1 ADAVLARAQ
10 RLHDAVDAVAGQPE
24 DDVDVPVQQGLDQ
37 YVRRRLR
44 HRCLLVRLARLLV
57 RLARSADQDQSGCC
71 IADASDGARL
81 GRIRQRSARP
91 ATRTELASGGVST
104 PAPTSVA
111 TPASCRMRP
120 PSEVAG

>member
-1 ADAVLARAQ
+1 
-10 RLHDAVDAVAGQPE
+10 
-24 DDVDVPVQQGLDQ
+24 DVDVPVQHGLDQ

-44 HRCLLVRLARLLV
+44 HRCLLVRLARLLVRLARFLVRLARLLV

-91 ATRTELASGGVST
+91 ATRTELASGRVST
-104 PAPTSVA
+104 PAPTRVA
-111 TPASCRMRP
+111 TPAS
-120 PSEVAG
+120 